1 MSPISLGK
9 INLKMFTYLS
19 FYIATLIILGWIDF
33 FLNQNRDNKISN
45 ILLNESIDSFCY
57 VFLGIPEYIIR
68 EKYSNK
74 DKEKKAKTKNDNK
87 VVYLYTES
95 YKPNNWKN
103 LFILIIS
110 AISRYIYI
118 ISIYLLSSKYYD
130 YFRFASNDNNFSVF
144 FVLYLYIIFKI
155 IHKIVFYKH
164 QNLSLLILILLGLI
178 KFFTQIFAFN
188 KFGFVFPKDLLSLI
202 ILFIYPII
210 PIFIYYIADKLMK
223 YKYYS
228 PYFIGFLI
236 GIVEIIC
243 SIIMLSI
250 FLSINCEE
258 SSIFYLFCE
267 INEISKGYIL
277 IYLLKS
283 LLKASLIL
291 WDMKTI
297 KDFTVFHVIILISFD
312 PLITSIYK
320 LIDDFD
326 ILELILIIIIFIFE
340 VLAMFV
346 FVEII
351 ELNFWG
357 FNLNLK
363 KNIRDRG
370 TSEVNLLFEGKDEEN
385 EEDNNRE
392 TMKVIELSEEKD
404 ENEIY

>member
-1 MSPISLGK
+1 
-9 INLKMFTYLS
+9 
-19 FYIATLIILGWIDF
+19 
-33 FLNQNRDNKISN
+33 
-45 ILLNESIDSFCY
+45 
-57 VFLGIPEYIIR
+57 
-68 EKYSNK
+68 
-74 DKEKKAKTKNDNK
+74 
-87 VVYLYTES
+87 
-95 YKPNNWKN
+95 
-103 LFILIIS
+103 
-110 AISRYIYI
+110 
-118 ISIYLLSSKYYD
+118 
-130 YFRFASNDNNFSVF
+130 
-144 FVLYLYIIFKI
+144 
-155 IHKIVFYKH
+155 
-164 QNLSLLILILLGLI
+164 
-178 KFFTQIFAFN
+178 
-188 KFGFVFPKDLLSLI
+188 
-202 ILFIYPII
+202 
-210 PIFIYYIADKLMK
+210 MK

-392 TMKVIELSEEKD
+392 TMKVIELSEEKYD
-404 ENEIY
+404 NEIY